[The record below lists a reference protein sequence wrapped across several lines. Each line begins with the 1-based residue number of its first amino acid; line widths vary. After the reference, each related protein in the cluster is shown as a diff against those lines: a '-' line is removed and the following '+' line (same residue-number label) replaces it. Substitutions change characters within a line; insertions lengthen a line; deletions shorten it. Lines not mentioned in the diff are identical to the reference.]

1 MFTPEFQTKK
11 QDLNLVCK
19 KRPHSWRDTHC
30 GVYVRMGVSC
40 DGVMLSTYVE
50 TVLLRLWHSHALFYA
65 TLLTLRL
72 PPIIHCTT
80 SKQLWVVVMQILHS
94 SPAVSRRCANENQFC
109 FKKKEL
115 TFLGTLCSMRAK
127 NHNTSLQGFSY
138 GIDERW
144 DSDGEREGFR
154 GEEQRTRGEWKVR
167 KNGCAK
173 YRELSKNK
181 KKGHGN
187 KKRGWGLGGFYS
199 QVFLP
204 FEEGIPPFKEE
215 NN

>member
-1 MFTPEFQTKK
+1 MVLCCGLMWKQFSCICDIPTPFFTQLYLLYVFHPSSIVQHPNNSG
-11 QDLNLVCK
+11 LLSCK
-19 KRPHSWRDTHC
+19 YCILPLLLA
-30 GVYVRMGVSC
+30 
-40 DGVMLSTYVE
+40 DGVQMKTSF
-50 TVLLRLWHSHALFYA
+50 AL
-65 TLLTLRL
+65 
-72 PPIIHCTT
+72 
-80 SKQLWVVVMQILHS
+80 
-94 SPAVSRRCANENQFC
+94 
-109 FKKKEL
+109 KKKKKTVSFLEL

-138 GIDERW
+138 GIDVKW

-154 GEEQRTRGEWKVR
+154 GQEQRTRGEWKVR
-167 KNGCAK
+167 KNVCAK